1 MTPMQELMLSVTFSA
16 VLGIEM
22 AFILLILFGAVVM
35 IVDAVKWVRRRWK
48 KRREERELDFPR
60 HQKFD

>member
-1 MTPMQELMLSVTFSA
+1 MTPMQELMLNVTFSA

-22 AFILLILFGAVVM
+22 AFILLLLFGVVVM
-35 IVDAVKWVRRRWK
+35 IVDAVKWVRKRWK
-48 KRREERELDFPR
+48 TRREERELDIPR

>member
-1 MTPMQELMLSVTFSA
+1 MTPLQELMLNVTFSA

-22 AFILLILFGAVVM
+22 AFILLLLFGVVVM
-35 IVDAVKWVRRRWK
+35 IVDAVKWARKRWK
-48 KRREERELDFPR
+48 KRREERELDIPR